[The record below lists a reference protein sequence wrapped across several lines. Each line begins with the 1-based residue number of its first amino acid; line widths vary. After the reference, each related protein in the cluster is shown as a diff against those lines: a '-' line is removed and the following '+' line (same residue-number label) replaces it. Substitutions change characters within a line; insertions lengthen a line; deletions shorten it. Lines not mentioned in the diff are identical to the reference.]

1 MRNYVQPGD
10 GVTIPA
16 PGPINSGDIVTI
28 GALIGVAAT
37 DATAGDEV
45 SLALRGVFDLPKAG
59 AEILAIGDEVEVAG
73 GEVTA
78 LDAGAKI
85 GVVVADAAADD
96 TTARVRIG

>member
-10 GVTIPA
+10 GITVAA
-16 PGPINSGDIVTI
+16 PGPIQSGDIVTI

-37 DATAGDEV
+37 DAGAGDDV

-59 AEILAIGDEVEVAG
+59 AEILALGDEVEVAA

-78 LDAGAKI
+78 LDAGTKI
-85 GVVVADAAADD
+85 GVVVADASADD